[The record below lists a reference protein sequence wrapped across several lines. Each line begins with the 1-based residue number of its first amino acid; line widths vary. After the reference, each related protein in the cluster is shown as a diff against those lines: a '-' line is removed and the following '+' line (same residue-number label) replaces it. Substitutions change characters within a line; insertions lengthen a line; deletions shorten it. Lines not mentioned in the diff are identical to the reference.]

1 MPHLKIKIKNSF
13 AGFVKSKQ
21 AKQEVSCTVILPP
34 TASVVSLC
42 NIYTLFVVPYL
53 FLRQKHITVFLLGL
67 DSRSGS
73 NQYSQSYLKDFD
85 RLSMEITLWWIIKLF
100 CMSYV
105 LTLLIPLVLKGPTFL
120 LAKTIT
126 IKIDIAKLLAK
137 VILVLPNKLQL
148 NLVHTNVV
156 TYGEQNFESTFSL
169 TNNSHIFMFCSASN
183 VQVVKSFCRQ
193 H

>member
-1 MPHLKIKIKNSF
+1 
-13 AGFVKSKQ
+13 
-21 AKQEVSCTVILPP
+21 
-34 TASVVSLC
+34 
-42 NIYTLFVVPYL
+42 
-53 FLRQKHITVFLLGL
+53 
-67 DSRSGS
+67 
-73 NQYSQSYLKDFD
+73 
-85 RLSMEITLWWIIKLF
+85 
-100 CMSYV
+100 MSYV

-169 TNNSHIFMFCSASN
+169 TNNSHICLFCSASN
-183 VQVVKSFCRQ
+183 VQVVTSFCRQ